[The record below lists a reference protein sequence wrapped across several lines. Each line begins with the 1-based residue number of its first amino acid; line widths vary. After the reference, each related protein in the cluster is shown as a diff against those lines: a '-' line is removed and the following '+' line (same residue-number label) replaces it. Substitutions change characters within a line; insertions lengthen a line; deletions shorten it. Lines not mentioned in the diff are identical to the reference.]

1 MTEMIPPFAEL
12 AEMKKLDAD
21 APVTVRKKRA
31 TKHDFKDGRGR
42 VFAHRHVNG
51 EGWVADTAKVEDS
64 VFVAK
69 TAQVYH
75 CAVIWGK
82 AQVRNRAHV
91 CGNVEIMDHACV
103 EHTAQVSGNTI
114 IADSSK
120 VRDNARVYGG
130 VLQGST
136 MVRENSAIRDNAW
149 LMDTTVRDNCVIYGR
164 AKLFNS
170 ALRYDVHVG
179 GNAYLIRATI
189 DGYVHVRGDAVIKG
203 SAISNM
209 RAYSSNKTLNAVN
222 IWDHATIVNV
232 SRIDAWV
239 DFIGHATVVGGTI
252 NFRPDYSGNDYV
264 KLTTDTQATF
274 VALEARSPATFTRY
288 NVPPAA
294 RANVVAADNMAARVQ
309 SGQRM
314 PVNLDTLTPAR
325 RIMSFDGA
333 AT

>member
-12 AEMKKLDAD
+12 EEIKKLDAD
-21 APVTVRKKRA
+21 APVKVRKKRA
-31 TKHDFKDGRGR
+31 PKHDFQDGRGR

-51 EGWVADTAKVEDS
+51 NGWVADTAKVADS
-64 VFVAK
+64 VVVDK
-69 TAQVYH
+69 MAQVYH
-75 CAVIWGK
+75 YAVIVGK

-91 CGNVEIMDHACV
+91 CGNTELMDFACV
-103 EHTAQVSGNTI
+103 EHSAQVSGNTI

-136 MVRENSAIRDNAW
+136 MVRETAAIRDNAW
-149 LMDTTVRDNCVIYGR
+149 LMDTTVRDNCVVYGR
-164 AKLFNS
+164 AKLFNT

-203 SAISNM
+203 SGIYNT
-209 RAYSSNKTLNAVN
+209 RAYSSDKTLNAVN
-222 IWDHATIVNV
+222 ICDHATIVNV
-232 SRIDAWV
+232 TRIDAWI
-239 DFIGHATVVGGTI
+239 DFIGHVTVVGGSI
-252 NFRPDYSGNDYV
+252 NFRPEYGNDYV
-264 KLTTDTQATF
+264 KLTTNTQATF
-274 VALEARSPATFTRY
+274 VGLTARVPSEFNRY
-288 NVPPAA
+288 NVSPAE
-294 RANVVAADNMAARVQ
+294 RASVVAADNAVARVQ

-314 PVNLDTLTPAR
+314 PINLDTLTPAR
-325 RIMSFDGA
+325 RLMTFDGA

>member
-12 AEMKKLDAD
+12 EEMKKLDAS
-21 APVTVRKKRA
+21 APVKVRKKRA
-31 TKHDFKDGRGR
+31 PKHDFQDGRGR

-75 CAVIWGK
+75 CAVIRGR
-82 AQVRNRAHV
+82 AQVRNKAHV
-91 CGNVEIMDHACV
+91 CGNVEIMDNAYV
-103 EHTAQVSGNTI
+103 ENSARVSGNTV
-114 IADSSK
+114 IADDTK
-120 VRDNARVYGG
+120 VRDNACVYGG

-149 LMDTTVRDNCVIYGR
+149 LMDTTVRDNCVVYGR

-179 GNAYLIRATI
+179 GNAYLIRTTV
-189 DGYVHVRGDAVIKG
+189 DGYVHVRGDAVING
-203 SAISNM
+203 STIANT
-209 RAYSSNKTLNAVN
+209 RAYSSDKTLRAVN
-222 IWDHATIVNV
+222 ICDHATLVNV
-232 SRIDAWV
+232 NRIDAWV
-239 DFIGHATVVGGTI
+239 DFIGHVTVVGGSI
-252 NFRPDYSGNDYV
+252 NFRPDYNGGDYV

-274 VALEARSPATFTRY
+274 VNLTARAPAEFSRY
-288 NVPPAA
+288 NIPPAA
-294 RANVVAADNMAARVQ
+294 RANVVAADNMAARAQ

-314 PVNLDTLTPAR
+314 PVDLSTLVPAR
-325 RIMSFDGA
+325 RLMSFDGA